1 MSNGNNEAEAV
12 MPAVT
17 ATNTHIP
24 NLQKLR
30 RDNKISFTLWVMQL
44 EVKLNVTTIADEN
57 GKKKKFVI
65 MLFDSVA
72 FSAARDAIIWNRD
85 VTYAEL

>member
-30 RDNKISFTLWVMQL
+30 RDNKISFTLCNL
-44 EVKLNVTTIADEN
+44 K
-57 GKKKKFVI
+57 
-65 MLFDSVA
+65 
-72 FSAARDAIIWNRD
+72 
-85 VTYAEL
+85 

>member
-1 MSNGNNEAEAV
+1 MSNGNNEAEAA

-24 NLQKLR
+24 NLQKLK

-57 GKKKKFVI
+57 GKKKN
-65 MLFDSVA
+65 LLLCCS
-72 FSAARDAIIWNRD
+72 
-85 VTYAEL
+85 TL

>member
-17 ATNTHIP
+17 AANTHIP

-57 GKKKKFVI
+57 GKKKN
-65 MLFDSVA
+65 LLLCCS
-72 FSAARDAIIWNRD
+72 
-85 VTYAEL
+85 TL